1 MNTLQ
6 LVQVPKDEL
15 IKEIENVVMKVLEAL
30 NFGKQTENEKELYTR
45 KEVMDLLTVTD
56 TTLYNWNKK
65 KILTTKKIGHR
76 VYYVREDVLAFKK

>member
-1 MNTLQ
+1 MQ

-30 NFGKQTENEKELYTR
+30 NFGKQAENEKELYTR

-76 VYYVREDVLAFKK
+76 VYYLKEDVLAFKK

>member
-30 NFGKQTENEKELYTR
+30 NVGKQKENEKELYTR

-76 VYYVREDVLAFKK
+76 VYYIREDVLAFKK

>member
-76 VYYVREDVLAFKK
+76 VYYLKEDVLAFKK

>member
-30 NFGKQTENEKELYTR
+30 NVGKQTENEKKLYTR

>member
-30 NFGKQTENEKELYTR
+30 NFGKQAENEKELYTR

-76 VYYVREDVLAFKK
+76 VYYLKEDVLAFKK

>member
-1 MNTLQ
+1 LQ

-30 NFGKQTENEKELYTR
+30 NFGKQAENEKELYTR

-76 VYYVREDVLAFKK
+76 VYYLKEDVLAFKK